1 MIYILLYT
9 STLLWTKS
17 ALANMHLTTIND
29 KIRETVLG
37 IDYRGHLPADL
48 LFHYDHV
55 AKYAQKYYDAYRPQ
69 ITELDQTF
77 TSVAKALVLVL
88 ITQHYVLP
96 AWRQLWA
103 VGPIGSL
110 VAVYTTIRDVS
121 LRFRDITLCVRVC

>member
-1 MIYILLYT
+1 
-9 STLLWTKS
+9 
-17 ALANMHLTTIND
+17 MHLTAIND
-29 KIRETVLG
+29 KIRQTVFGL
-37 IDYRGHLPADL
+37 DYRGHLPADL

-55 AKYAQKYYDAYRPQ
+55 AKYAQKYYDDYRSQ

-88 ITQHYVLP
+88 ITQHYILP

-110 VAVYTTIRDVS
+110 VAVYTAIRDVS
-121 LRFRDITLCVRVC
+121 PTIPEYIAVRADSTVLYRNFPTLALRFEQSG